1 MLLNGMKQEDKEL
14 LLRDLCARLSYG
26 VKCKISYNS
35 DVINDVDGTL
45 YGIDKDGFLMFDEIG
60 GDYREFL
67 CKPYLF
73 PLSSIT
79 EEQKKEYY
87 SLADDVTIKPGQ
99 ACCLGIKIHCIKLG
113 ISDNPHEEVWD
124 YINLDALDWLNKN
137 HFDYRGLIP
146 MGLANDAT
154 GLKIY

>member
-1 MLLNGMKQEDKEL
+1 MTKEDRNLLVQ
-14 LLRDLCARLSYG
+14 DLCSRLPYG
-26 VKCKISYNS
+26 VKCIVTKSRTEEGQKGDVGKI
-35 DVINDVDGTL
+35 VCVCLEGVDCIG
-45 YGIDKDGFLMFDEIG
+45 DEPFFS
-60 GDYREFL
+60 EFGNF
-67 CKPYLF
+67 KPYLF
-73 PLSSIT
+73 PISSMT

-99 ACCLGIKIHCIKLG
+99 GCYLGIKIHCIKLG

-146 MGLANDAT
+146 KGLAIDCTN
-154 GLKIY
+154 LNIY

>member
-1 MLLNGMKQEDKEL
+1 MTQGDKDL
-14 LLRDLCARLSYG
+14 LLRDLCCRLPYG
-26 VKCKISYNS
+26 VKVKTNNINILALGTHTRIGEYVT
-35 DVINDVDGTL
+35 DVI
-45 YGIDKDGFLMFDEIG
+45 EP
-60 GDYREFL
+60 

-73 PLSSIT
+73 PLSSMT

-99 ACCLGIKIHCIKLG
+99 GCYLGIKIHCIKLG

-137 HFDYRGLIP
+137 HFDYRGLIEK
-146 MGLANDAT
+146 GLAIDAT
-154 GLKIY
+154 GLNIY